1 MEQFNNYFID
11 VIKGKYFQFSGRA
24 PRREY
29 WFFVLFSVVIGFV
42 LGIIDGIVGTTL
54 SLGTDPMGQPVLIG
68 ILGLIF
74 NLALLIP
81 SFNIGVRR
89 LHDTGKS
96 AWWILIALIPL
107 IGALVL
113 LYFLVIPSQ
122 EGDNQYGPYPTN

>member
-1 MEQFNNYFID
+1 M
-11 VIKGKYFQFSGRA
+11 
-24 PRREY
+24 
-29 WFFVLFSVVIGFV
+29 